1 MNINRPTIRISV
13 RNLIEFILRC
23 GNIDSGFCG
32 SKRAVEGTR
41 IHRKIQKNRGGNYE
55 SEVVVK
61 QTIDYDDF
69 ILIIEGR
76 IDGVLERDG
85 QFCIEE
91 IKSVTDPVSSITENY
106 NPLHW
111 AQVSCYAYIFSA
123 KEKLTSVD
131 LRLIYCEVETEKIKE
146 FTRLSTFIELET
158 FFNSLIKSYEPWV
171 RFDIK
176 RISERND
183 SLKRLVFPFNSYRA
197 GQRELAVSVYRSIK
211 NKRNLFA
218 KAPTGIGKT
227 ISTLFPA
234 LKAMPEQLTSR
245 IFYLT
250 ARTTNRAVAEE
261 TLSLL
266 KKQDL
271 HLNFITLTAK
281 EKICFLEKTS
291 CTPQSCQYARGHFDR
306 INNAIWDV
314 IHNNDEFNRSV
325 IEEFALKHRVCPF
338 ELALDLSLW
347 CDVIIGDY
355 NYVFDPQVYLKRFFS
370 ENGND
375 FTFLIDEAHNLVDRS
390 REMFSAQIRSSAFKQ
405 ERKELK
411 TVHPE
416 IYKKIGRVVNRIQAL
431 GKMTGD
437 EPVYTSNEKDGKLF
451 TVLKEF
457 IEECEL
463 FLKNNQNLENEK
475 LLNLYFEALLF
486 IKVSE
491 LFDTRYLLFVQKLE
505 KDVTIKLFCI
515 DPSFLMSE
523 ALKRG
528 RSAIFFSATLTPLA
542 YYRDTLGGS
551 PEDAL
556 ISLQSPFKIENRC
569 ILVAGD
575 VSTKYQI
582 REKSFSIL
590 ADYLRQVVNAQK
602 GNYLVFFPSYKYMI
616 DVFDTF
622 KEEYPFMKTVIQS
635 TAMSESERDQFL
647 ENFQVNPQETLLGFC
662 VLGGIFSE
670 GIDLKKDRLI
680 GSIIVGVGLPQI
692 CIERDLIREYFQM
705 KNGCGFEFSYLYPGM
720 NKVMQAAGRVIRS
733 EQDRGIILLIDER
746 FTKQQYMNL
755 FPAEWFPHNKV
766 LINTLGNYLS
776 KFWEGNQV
784 QTLKDTVLHAQSS
797 NFIL

>member
-1 MNINRPTIRISV
+1 MNTNKPTIKISV

-23 GNIDSGFCG
+23 GDIDSGFCG

-41 IHRKIQKNRGGNYE
+41 IHRKIQKNRDGNYE
-55 SEVVVK
+55 SEVIVK
-61 QTIDYDDF
+61 NTIDYDYF
-69 ILIIEGR
+69 TLNIEGR
-76 IDGVLERDG
+76 IDGVLEKDG

-91 IKSVTDPVSSITENY
+91 IKSVTDPVSSITENF

-111 AQVSCYAYIFSA
+111 AQVSCYAYLFSA
-123 KEKLTSVD
+123 KENLDSVD

-146 FTRLSTFIELET
+146 FTRHSTFVELET
-158 FFNSLIKSYEPWV
+158 FFHDLIKSYEPWV

-176 RISERND
+176 RISERNE
-183 SLKRLVFPFNSYRA
+183 SLKKLTFPFNSYRV
-197 GQRELAVSVYRSIK
+197 GQRELAASVYRSIK

-234 LKAMPEQLTSR
+234 LKAMGEELTSR

-261 TLSLL
+261 ALSLL
-266 KKQDL
+266 KNQDL
-271 HLNFITLTAK
+271 HLNFITLIAK

-325 IEEFALKHRVCPF
+325 IEESALKHRVCPF

-355 NYVFDPQVYLKRFFS
+355 NYVFDPQVCLKRFFT

-390 REMFSAQIRSSAFKQ
+390 REMFSAQIRSSVFKQ
-405 ERKELK
+405 ERKK
-411 TVHPE
+411 FRKIDSE

-431 GKMTGD
+431 GKMTEYD
-437 EPVYTSNEKDGKLF
+437 SVYTSNEKDEKLI

-457 IEECEL
+457 IEECEK
-463 FLKNNQNLENEK
+463 FLKNNQTMDNEK
-475 LLNLYFEALLF
+475 VLDLYFEALLF
-486 IKVSE
+486 TKVSE
-491 LFDTRYLLFVQKLE
+491 LFDSRYLLFVQKIE
-505 KDVTIKLFCI
+505 KDIIVKLFCV

-528 RSAIFFSATLTPLA
+528 RSAIFFSATLTPLE
-542 YYRDTLGGS
+542 YYREILGGS
-551 PEDAL
+551 TDDAL
-556 ISLQSPFKIENRC
+556 INLSSPFDLKNRC
-569 ILVAGD
+569 ILIAGD
-575 VSTKYQI
+575 VSTKYQN

-590 ADYLRQVVNAQK
+590 AEYLKQVVNAQK

-616 DVFDTF
+616 DVFDIYR
-622 KEEYPFMKTVIQS
+622 EEYPLMKTVIQS
-635 TAMSESERDQFL
+635 NAMSESERDEFL
-647 ENFQVNPQETLLGFC
+647 KNFQPNPQETLLGFC

-670 GIDLKKDRLI
+670 GIDLKNDRLI

-692 CIERDLIREYFQM
+692 CIERDLIREYFQI
-705 KNGCGFEFSYLYPGM
+705 KNGYGFEFSYLYPGM

-746 FTKQQYMNL
+746 FTTQQYRNL

-766 LINTLGNYLS
+766 LINTLDNYLS
-776 KFWEGNQV
+776 RFW
-784 QTLKDTVLHAQSS
+784 K
-797 NFIL
+797 

>member
-1 MNINRPTIRISV
+1 MNTNKPTIKISV

-23 GNIDSGFCG
+23 GDIDSGFCG

-41 IHRKIQKNRGGNYE
+41 IHRKIQKNRDGNYE
-55 SEVVVK
+55 SEVIVK
-61 QTIDYDDF
+61 HTIDFDDF
-69 ILIIEGR
+69 TLTIEGR
-76 IDGVLERDG
+76 IDGVLEKDG

-91 IKSVTDPVSSITENY
+91 IKSVTDPVSYINENF

-111 AQVSCYAYIFSA
+111 AQVTCYAYLFSA
-123 KEKLTSVD
+123 KENLVSVD

-146 FTRLSTFIELET
+146 FTRHSTFIELET
-158 FFNSLIKSYEPWV
+158 FFNDLIKSYEPWV

-176 RISERND
+176 RISERNE
-183 SLKRLVFPFNSYRA
+183 SLKKLTFPFNSYRA
-197 GQRELAVSVYRSIK
+197 GQRELAASVYRSIK

-234 LKAMPEQLTSR
+234 LKAMGEELTSR

-261 TLSLL
+261 ALSLL
-266 KKQDL
+266 KNQDL
-271 HLNFITLTAK
+271 HLNFITLIAK

-325 IEEFALKHRVCPF
+325 IEESALKHRVCPF

-355 NYVFDPQVYLKRFFS
+355 NYVFDPQVCLKRFFS

-390 REMFSAQIRSSAFKQ
+390 REMFSAQIRSSVFKQ
-405 ERKELK
+405 ERKKLRK
-411 TVHPE
+411 IDSE
-416 IYKKIGRVVNRIQAL
+416 IYKKFGRVVNRIQAL
-431 GKMTGD
+431 GKMTED
-437 EPVYTSNEKDGKLF
+437 DSVYTNNEKDEKLI

-457 IEECEL
+457 IEECEK
-463 FLKNNQNLENEK
+463 FLKNNQTMDNEK
-475 LLNLYFEALLF
+475 VLDLYFEALLF

-491 LFDTRYLLFVQKLE
+491 LFDSRYLLFVQKIE
-505 KDVTIKLFCI
+505 KDITVKLFCV

-528 RSAIFFSATLTPLA
+528 RSAIFFSATLTPLE
-542 YYRDTLGGS
+542 YYREILGGS
-551 PEDAL
+551 TDDAL
-556 ISLQSPFKIENRC
+556 INLSSPFDLKNRC

-575 VSTKYQI
+575 VSTKYQN

-590 ADYLRQVVNAQK
+590 AEYLKQVVNAQK

-616 DVFDTF
+616 DVFDIF
-622 KEEYPFMKTVIQS
+622 REEYPLMKTVIQS
-635 TAMSESERDQFL
+635 NAMSESERDEFL
-647 ENFQVNPQETLLGFC
+647 KNFQPNPQETLLGFC

-670 GIDLKKDRLI
+670 GIDLKNDRLI

-692 CIERDLIREYFQM
+692 CIERDLIREYFQI
-705 KNGCGFEFSYLYPGM
+705 KNGYGFEFSYLYPGM

-746 FTKQQYMNL
+746 FTTQQYRNL

-766 LINTLGNYLS
+766 LINTLDNYLS
-776 KFWEGNQV
+776 RFW
-784 QTLKDTVLHAQSS
+784 K
-797 NFIL
+797 

>member
-1 MNINRPTIRISV
+1 MNTNKPTIKISV

-23 GNIDSGFCG
+23 GDIDSGFCG

-41 IHRKIQKNRGGNYE
+41 IHRKIQKNRDGNYE
-55 SEVVVK
+55 SEVIVK
-61 QTIDYDDF
+61 NTIDYDYF
-69 ILIIEGR
+69 TLNIEGR
-76 IDGVLERDG
+76 IDGVLEKDG

-91 IKSVTDPVSSITENY
+91 IKSVTDPVSSITENF

-111 AQVSCYAYIFSA
+111 AQVSCYAYLFSA
-123 KEKLTSVD
+123 KENLDSVD

-146 FTRLSTFIELET
+146 FTRHSTFVELET
-158 FFNSLIKSYEPWV
+158 FFHDLIKSYEPWV

-176 RISERND
+176 RISERNE
-183 SLKRLVFPFNSYRA
+183 SLKKLTFPFNSYRV
-197 GQRELAVSVYRSIK
+197 GQRELAASVYRSIK

-234 LKAMPEQLTSR
+234 LKAMGEELTSR

-261 TLSLL
+261 ALSLL
-266 KKQDL
+266 KNQDL
-271 HLNFITLTAK
+271 HLNFITLIAK

-325 IEEFALKHRVCPF
+325 IEESALKHRVCPF

-355 NYVFDPQVYLKRFFS
+355 NYVFDPQVCLKRFFT

-390 REMFSAQIRSSAFKQ
+390 REMFSAQIRSSVFKQ
-405 ERKELK
+405 ERKKLRK
-411 TVHPE
+411 IDSE
-416 IYKKIGRVVNRIQAL
+416 IYKKFGRVVNRIQAL
-431 GKMTGD
+431 GKMTED
-437 EPVYTSNEKDGKLF
+437 DSVYTNNEKDEKLI

-457 IEECEL
+457 IEECEK
-463 FLKNNQNLENEK
+463 FLKNNQTMDNEK
-475 LLNLYFEALLF
+475 VLDLYFEALLF

-491 LFDTRYLLFVQKLE
+491 LFDSRYLLFVQKIE
-505 KDVTIKLFCI
+505 KDITVKLFCV

-528 RSAIFFSATLTPLA
+528 RSAIFFSATLTPLE
-542 YYRDTLGGS
+542 YYREILGGS
-551 PEDAL
+551 TDDAL
-556 ISLQSPFKIENRC
+556 INLSSPFDLKNRC

-575 VSTKYQI
+575 VSTKYQN

-590 ADYLRQVVNAQK
+590 AEYLKQVVNAQK

-616 DVFDTF
+616 DVFDIF
-622 KEEYPFMKTVIQS
+622 REEYPLMKTVIQS
-635 TAMSESERDQFL
+635 NAMSESERDEFL
-647 ENFQVNPQETLLGFC
+647 KNFQPNPQETLLGFC

-670 GIDLKKDRLI
+670 GIDLKNDRLI

-692 CIERDLIREYFQM
+692 CIERDLIREYFQI
-705 KNGCGFEFSYLYPGM
+705 KNGYGFEFSYLYPGM

-746 FTKQQYMNL
+746 FTTQQYRNL

-766 LINTLGNYLS
+766 LINTLDNYLS
-776 KFWEGNQV
+776 RFW
-784 QTLKDTVLHAQSS
+784 K
-797 NFIL
+797 